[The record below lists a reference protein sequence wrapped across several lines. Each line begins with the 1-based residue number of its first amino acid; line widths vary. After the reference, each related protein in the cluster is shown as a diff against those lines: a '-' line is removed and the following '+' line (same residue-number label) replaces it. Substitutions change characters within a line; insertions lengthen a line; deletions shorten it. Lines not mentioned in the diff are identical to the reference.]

1 MPRVIFTSN
10 LQRLVECPER
20 EVTATSVREALER
33 VFESA
38 PALRDY
44 ILDEAS
50 ALRKHVVI
58 YVGGRR
64 VTDRTRLAEPVSPDA
79 EIYVLQALSG
89 G

>member
-1 MPRVIFTSN
+1 LPRVIFTSN
-10 LQRLVECPER
+10 LQRLVACPER
-20 EVTATSVREALER
+20 EVTATNVREALER

-44 ILDEAS
+44 ILDESS
-50 ALRKHVVI
+50 ALRKHVVV

-64 VTDRTRLAEPVSPDA
+64 VVDRTQLAEPISPDS